1 MSQRVWNAFLE
12 CLGSGGRNM
21 DMRSWCVSNNTQ
33 QLLMSLVV
41 DASHFF
47 VLLSFYCS
55 LCWVLGKS
63 LTYKPS
69 SSRCVL
75 PHCMET
81 ARTLQAR
88 TYLHSNLS
96 LNSQDN
102 FNREIV
108 ISFGQALTNHKLLF
122 LLLIFFSLS
131 FPRLPR
137 EKKKNWSS
145 PSGNRWTRY
154 PYHHGEQYE
163 AQFFFLSLGIDE
175 GNSILY

>member
-1 MSQRVWNAFLE
+1 
-12 CLGSGGRNM
+12 
-21 DMRSWCVSNNTQ
+21 MRSWCVSNNTQ

-55 LCWVLGKS
+55 LCWVLWK
-63 LTYKPS
+63 KPYLQTFVS
-69 SSRCVL
+69 TVCTAY
-75 PHCMET
+75 CMET
-81 ARTLQAR
+81 ARTLHAR

-96 LNSQDN
+96 LSSQDN

-108 ISFGQALTNHKLLF
+108 ISVGQALTDHKLLF
-122 LLLIFFSLS
+122 LLSTFFSLS
-131 FPRLPR
+131 CPWLPR

-145 PSGNRWTRY
+145 SSGNWWKRY

-175 GNSILY
+175 GNTILY